1 MSERTLA
8 EAPTGQQTAD
18 VKPGRTV
25 AREGSASWL
34 RRARA
39 RGLLSQLLQP
49 SLVLAVLV
57 LVTVCLWAL
66 FPALFSPHDPYARD
80 MTAKLAQ
87 PSLDHPFGTDSLGR
101 DLLSRFV
108 HGSRTTLVAALLALA
123 IGFAVSAVIGLLAG
137 YLGGVID
144 EIVGRLIDIF
154 LAVPGLL
161 ISLMLVTGIGFGTVN
176 IAVAVGVGSIATFTR
191 VLRAEVLRV
200 RESDFVT
207 SAVHSGVR
215 WPTVLRRHVLPHAAG
230 PMIALAALEFGTA
243 LLSISA
249 LSFLGFGAPPPTP
262 EWGSLVSDGRTYLAY
277 AWWLTTLPG
286 LAIVLV
292 VVSANRV
299 SKFVERVR

>member
-1 MSERTLA
+1 MSQGSIA
-8 EAPTGQQTAD
+8 EAPGESRTPALPPRRTGAT
-18 VKPGRTV
+18 
-25 AREGSASWL
+25 SWV

-39 RGLLSQLLQP
+39 RGLLTQLLQP
-49 SLVLAVLV
+49 SLLLAVVVLAAVFLAAFV
-57 LVTVCLWAL
+57 
-66 FPALFSPHDPYARD
+66 PAAFTPHDPYVRD
-80 MTAKLAQ
+80 LAERLAA
-87 PSLDHPFGTDSLGR
+87 PSPEHPFGTDNLGR
-101 DLLSRFV
+101 DLLARFV
-108 HGSRTTLVAALLALA
+108 YGSRTTLVAATLALA

-137 YLGGVID
+137 YLGGIVD
-144 EIVGRLIDIF
+144 QVVGRLIDIF

-161 ISLMLVTGIGFGTVN
+161 IALMLVTSLGFGTTN

-200 RESDFVT
+200 RRSDFVT
-207 SAVHSGVR
+207 AAVHCGVR
-215 WPTVLRRHVLPHAAG
+215 WPTVLRRHVLPHAIG
-230 PMIALAALEFGTA
+230 PVIALAALEFGTA

-262 EWGSLVSDGRTYLAY
+262 EWGALVADGRTYLAY

-299 SKFVERVR
+299 GKFVEGVRGHA